1 MQNFNFIEK
10 LAENVSAKT
19 NKPVS
24 KEQIKN
30 TLENILAFAFI
41 VFVIIV
47 FVVCFSIYWLN
58 R

>member
-24 KEQIKN
+24 KEQIKS
-30 TLENILAFAFI
+30 TLENVLVFSFI

>member
-19 NKPVS
+19 NTPVS

-30 TLENILAFAFI
+30 TLENVLVFAFI